1 MDLYNNY
8 QSTLFPYAYNI
19 LGSADDA
26 KDAIQDVITKYIS
39 TSKQG
44 IENEIGYLIKGV
56 INQSINIKKRNQKV
70 NKNTMWLPE
79 PIATE
84 KADTEIQRAEIIS
97 YSMLVLLENLKPKER
112 AVFILKEAFDY
123 SHQEIA
129 DALSFSIENSR
140 KLLSRAKKSLD
151 GVDINLHTSS
161 SVKTDFLQN
170 YIDIIK
176 EGNVNALEKIL
187 SEDILVKT
195 DGGGKVAIV
204 SELVVGIKATINL
217 MLHVY
222 NTYQKSFVIVSSKV
236 NHQPALLFYNNE
248 KLVNCQIFEL
258 EKDYSKIKS
267 IYSIVDPIKLK
278 NRITL

>member
-8 QSTLFPYAYNI
+8 QRRLFPYAYNI
-19 LGSADDA
+19 LGSVDDA
-26 KDAIQDVITKYIS
+26 NDAIQDVITKYLS
-39 TSKQG
+39 TSKHE

-70 NKNTMWLPE
+70 NKNTIWLPE

-84 KADTEIQRAEIIS
+84 KADSEIKRAEIIS

-129 DALSFSIENSR
+129 DVLSLSIENSR

-151 GVDINLHTSS
+151 EIDLNSHPSS
-161 SVKTDFLQN
+161 SVTTDFLQN

-176 EGNVNALEKIL
+176 DGNVNALEKIL

-195 DGGGKVAIV
+195 DGGSKVAIV
-204 SELVVGIKATINL
+204 SELVVGIKATIDL

-222 NTYQKSFVIVSSKV
+222 NTYQKSFVIVSSTV
-236 NHQPALLFYNNE
+236 NHQPALLFYDNS
-248 KLVNCQIFEL
+248 KLVNCQVFEF
-258 EKDYSKIKS
+258 EKNYSKIKS

-278 NRITL
+278 NKITT

>member
-1 MDLYNNY
+1 MDLYNQY
-8 QSTLFPYAYNI
+8 QKKLFPYAYNI
-19 LGSADDA
+19 LGSTDDSM
-26 KDAIQDVITKYIS
+26 DAIQDVITKYIS
-39 TSKQG
+39 TSKHG

-56 INQSINIKKRNQKV
+56 INQSINIKKRNQKI
-70 NKNTMWLPE
+70 NGNSIWLPE
-79 PIATE
+79 PITTE
-84 KADTEIQRAEIIS
+84 KADSNIQREEIIS
-97 YSMLVLLENLKPKER
+97 YSMLVLLENLNPKER

-129 DALSFSIENSR
+129 DTLSFSIENSR

-151 GVDINLHTSS
+151 GIDINSYPS
-161 SVKTDFLQN
+161 YSVTTDLLQN

-176 EGNVNALEKIL
+176 NGNVNALEKIL

-204 SELVVGIKATINL
+204 SELVVGIKATIEL
-217 MLHVY
+217 MLYVY
-222 NTYQKSFVIVSSKV
+222 DAYQKSFVIVLSTV
-236 NHQPALLFYNNE
+236 NHQPALLFYNDG

-267 IYSIVDPIKLK
+267 IYSIVDPTKLK
-278 NRITL
+278 NKNIL

>member
-1 MDLYNNY
+1 MDLYNTY
-8 QSTLFPYAYNI
+8 QRRLFPYAYNI

-84 KADTEIQRAEIIS
+84 KADAEIRRAEVIS

-151 GVDINLHTSS
+151 GIDINLYTNSF
-161 SVKTDFLQN
+161 VTTDFLQK

-176 EGNVNALEKIL
+176 DGNVKALEKIL

-195 DGGGKVAIV
+195 DGGGKIAIV
-204 SELVVGIKATINL
+204 SELVVGIKETIDL

-222 NTYQKSFVIVSSKV
+222 NTYQKSFVIVPSTA
-236 NHQPALLFYNNE
+236 NHQPALLFYNDG

-267 IYSIVDPIKLK
+267 IYSIVDPTKLK
-278 NRITL
+278 NKITL